1 MIHCITSGV
10 AQQKHLETGCLPTFW
25 RILAKV
31 NFLRINLQVINEIL
45 KVTFMIH
52 LIRSGILLPMLS
64 DDLPCRR
71 VDITAILGSIPDGK
85 VMAILISNGNVVNML
100 SHVIWEHL
108 IKLLQIPLTQHKGVL
123 HLRT

>member
-1 MIHCITSGV
+1 
-10 AQQKHLETGCLPTFW
+10 
-25 RILAKV
+25 
-31 NFLRINLQVINEIL
+31 
-45 KVTFMIH
+45 MIH